1 MDMLQDQKINS
12 FSLVTGL
19 RGKDFNKKKMAELNT
34 GDGGGKK
41 GGKVRSKKSNAKVD
55 LTAMVDLAFLLI
67 TFLCLPRH
75 CLNLNR

>member
-19 RGKDFNKKKMAELNT
+19 RGKDFNKKDTKMAELNT

-41 GGKVRSKKSNAKVD
+41 GGK
-55 LTAMVDLAFLLI
+55 
-67 TFLCLPRH
+67 
-75 CLNLNR
+75 

>member
-19 RGKDFNKKKMAELNT
+19 RGKDFNKKEDTKMAELNT

-41 GGKVRSKKSNAKVD
+41 VESKE
-55 LTAMVDLAFLLI
+55 
-67 TFLCLPRH
+67 
-75 CLNLNR
+75 

>member
-19 RGKDFNKKKMAELNT
+19 RGKDFNKKKDTKMAELNT

-41 GGKVRSKKSNAKVD
+41 VESKE
-55 LTAMVDLAFLLI
+55 
-67 TFLCLPRH
+67 
-75 CLNLNR
+75 

>member
-19 RGKDFNKKKMAELNT
+19 RGKILIKKNTKMAELNT

-41 GGKVRSKKSNAKVD
+41 VGK
-55 LTAMVDLAFLLI
+55 
-67 TFLCLPRH
+67 
-75 CLNLNR
+75 